1 MAHVRIFR
9 WRALIPLA
17 LFVLVVVL
25 AWTLFV
31 DRLIRLGVEAGGTA
45 AVGARVD
52 LASARL
58 KLFQGQ
64 LRLRGLQVTNPS
76 KPMTNL
82 FQVDDIVLDIGVRAL
97 LEKKLDAESV
107 AVRGLAFG
115 TPRKTSGALPPKK
128 VSPSSG
134 AFSLAEAAGWAQK
147 AALPSLDLGGLG
159 KPVNVGAL
167 KPDSLKTVAM
177 ARALAAQG
185 DSLKGA
191 LTRQVTEA
199 SPGPV
204 VDSAKALAARLQ
216 GADVRKL
223 GLAGARDAATSVRNT
238 LNSVK
243 AARDRLT
250 ALQQS
255 VTAQADS
262 FRGRLAA
269 LDRARQQDYAY
280 ARSLVKLPSL
290 DPKDVSSAMFG
301 RIALQQIAPQ
311 LAMVRAV
318 QQRIPPGMMPQK
330 HAGPVRRRMAGT
342 TYVFPKARAYPTL
355 LLEFAEGTFA
365 LTGNTTLAGSWI
377 GRLTGV
383 TTEPAVYGKPLTF
396 LVQRSGATA
405 GPQQIGVSGVLDHTG
420 AVPKDSVRAHLVG
433 ARLPAADIPGVGA
446 RIDLSRGMMDVV
458 LARTGDALRGS
469 WTVGTDSAV
478 WSRLGAGGAPVDTG
492 SATRIGTQAWL
503 DALVWRTV
511 SSLRHVD
518 IQATISGTLASPQ
531 LDVSSNVGGE
541 ISRGLQ
547 AALKA
552 EVSRA
557 EAQVR
562 AKVDSLVGQQVAAAK
577 AKLTGLTSGPLQQ
590 IAGQQQQL
598 GDVQNQLEQR
608 LRSLTTGGIP
618 GIRLP

>member
-9 WRALIPLA
+9 WKALIPLA
-17 LFVLVVVL
+17 LFVLAVVL
-25 AWTLFV
+25 GWTLFV
-31 DRLIRLGVEAGGTA
+31 DRLIKLGVEAGGTA

-82 FQVDDIVLDIGVRAL
+82 FQVDEILLDVGVRAL

-107 AVRGLAFG
+107 VVRGLAFG
-115 TPRKTSGALPPKK
+115 TPRKTSGALPPKQQ
-128 VSPSSG
+128 SPSSG
-134 AFSLAEAAGWAQK
+134 ASSLASAADWAQK

-159 KPVNVGAL
+159 KAVDVGAL
-167 KPDSLKTVAM
+167 KPDSLRTIAM
-177 ARALAAQG
+177 ARALASQA
-185 DSLKGA
+185 DSLKGSLA
-191 LTRQVTEA
+191 RQVTA
-199 SPGPV
+199 ANPGPV

-216 GADVRKL
+216 GADLRKL

-238 LNSVK
+238 LNAVK

-250 ALQQS
+250 GLQRD
-255 VTAQADS
+255 VTAQVDS

-269 LDRARQQDYAY
+269 LDQARQQDYAY

-290 DPKDVSSAMFG
+290 DPKDVSKAMFG
-301 RIALQQIAPQ
+301 RIALQQLAPQ
-311 LAMVRAV
+311 LAMVRTV
-318 QQRIPPGMMPQK
+318 QQRIPPGMMPQR

-342 TYVFPKARAYPTL
+342 TYVFPLAHAYPTL

-365 LTGNTTLAGSWI
+365 LSGNTTMAGSYV
-377 GRLTGV
+377 GRVTGV

-405 GPQQIGVSGVLDHTG
+405 GPQQVGVSGVLDHTG

-433 ARLPAADIPGVGA
+433 VRLPSADIAAVGA
-446 RIDLSRGMMDVV
+446 RIDLSRGVMDVV
-458 LARTGDALRGS
+458 LARTGDALRGT

-478 WSRLGAGGAPVDTG
+478 WSRLGGAPADTG

-503 DALVWRTV
+503 NALVWRAV

-518 IQATISGTLASPQ
+518 VQATISGTLASPQ
-531 LDVSSNVGGE
+531 LDVSSNVGAE
-541 ISRGLQ
+541 VASGLQ
-547 AALKA
+547 AALKG
-552 EVSRA
+552 EVARA
-557 EAQVR
+557 EGQVR
-562 AKVDSLVGQQVAAAK
+562 AKVDSLVGQQVAAAR
-577 AKLTGLTSGPLQQ
+577 AKLAGLTSGPLQQ
-590 IAGQQQQL
+590 ITGQQQQL
-598 GDVQNQLEQR
+598 ADVQNQLEQR
-608 LRSLTTGGIP
+608 LRSLTGGIP
-618 GIRLP
+618 GLRLP